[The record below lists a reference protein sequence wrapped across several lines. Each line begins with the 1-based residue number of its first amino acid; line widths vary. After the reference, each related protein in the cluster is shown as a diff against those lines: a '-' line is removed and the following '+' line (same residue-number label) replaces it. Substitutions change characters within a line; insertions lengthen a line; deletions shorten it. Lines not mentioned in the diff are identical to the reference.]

1 MRRTVALLAALL
13 ISLTAAGS
21 ALAAG
26 GPTPSPKVS
35 FSNVQQDFM
44 CTACHEALDVA
55 RSPEAFS
62 ENTLLRELIRKGL
75 SENQIKQQMVVQY
88 GTAVLAKPPTHGF
101 SLLVY
106 IIPAA
111 VLVAGLTVVGLTI
124 PRWRRKTKAAAA
136 QPLPTQPKLND
147 EDSERLDADLAQRL

>member
-1 MRRTVALLAALL
+1 MRRAVALLATLVVV
-13 ISLTAAGS
+13 LTTAGP
-21 ALAAG
+21 ALATG
-26 GPTPSPKVS
+26 GGQVS
-35 FSNVQQDFM
+35 FDQMQQQFM
-44 CTACHEALDVA
+44 CTACHEALNVA
-55 RSPEAFS
+55 RSPEAFN
-62 ENTLLRELIRKGL
+62 ENEYLRDLIKH
-75 SENQIKQQMVVQY
+75 NQTPTQIRRDMIAQY

-101 SLLVY
+101 GLLVY

-124 PRWRRKTKAAAA
+124 PRWRRKTKAAAE

>member
-1 MRRTVALLAALL
+1 MRRPVAVLVTLL
-13 ISLTAAGS
+13 IALTAAGS

-26 GPTPSPKVS
+26 GPTPPPKVP

-75 SENQIKQQMVVQY
+75 TENQIKQQMVLQY
-88 GTAVLAKPPTHGF
+88 GSAVLAKPPTHGF

-147 EDSERLDADLAQRL
+147 EDSERLDADLAQRP